1 MSRTSMRVNNNNN
14 INVTSTSLLDNPA
27 CNMMNYDI
35 VHSSV
40 ARRQNVTQID
50 TTANQHAI
58 ANAVLSAEFTGS
70 TLKLFR
76 VMRPTVTMSVH
87 VSFERWRRSSSVRV
101 EVVAVSVFV
110 DADDHPMFSWFC
122 SWVRVGDEQRGF
134 RRQVVATED
143 TVKVPHVTTY
153 GSVYLFRVHHEKS

>member
-50 TTANQHAI
+50 TTVNQHVKYGWSCACI
-58 ANAVLSAEFTGS
+58 KSWQIVQWVVQWCRQNDGKLWLINALRSSVCHYSRLNWSRLILTGTVFTGDYLLRS
-70 TLKLFR
+70 ACGAVTAADCSDGYIR
-76 VMRPTVTMSVH
+76 VQTKSASMRWSCC
-87 VSFERWRRSSSVRV
+87 R
-101 EVVAVSVFV
+101 
-110 DADDHPMFSWFC
+110 
-122 SWVRVGDEQRGF
+122 
-134 RRQVVATED
+134 
-143 TVKVPHVTTY
+143 
-153 GSVYLFRVHHEKS
+153 